1 MTIAGKTMIKV
12 ISRGASCQQVV
23 MKYLK
28 KPWMCKERQG
38 QERAVQLRPTSTRTR
53 VSLRSPDPE
62 QDNVFGTWSTD
73 SQKFFSPLNHLCGKL
88 GVFICAVKTKHILR
102 FPIRHLVDP
111 IVYSWANIVKW
122 RRLIC
127 TLTLSDLNHS
137 LVASLNPGIS
147 LGVTLSNIE
156 LIQNKFLHLSTSSM
170 LLILSASG
178 SLTSITTKIETSCSL
193 SYRWSIIE
201 SDL

>member
-12 ISRGASCQQVV
+12 ISRGVSCQQVV

-53 VSLRSPDPE
+53 VSLQSPDPE

-73 SQKFFSPLNHLCGKL
+73 SQNFFSPLNHLCCKL

-111 IVYSWANIVKW
+111 IVYSCANIVK
-122 RRLIC
+122 
-127 TLTLSDLNHS
+127 
-137 LVASLNPGIS
+137 
-147 LGVTLSNIE
+147 
-156 LIQNKFLHLSTSSM
+156 
-170 LLILSASG
+170 
-178 SLTSITTKIETSCSL
+178 
-193 SYRWSIIE
+193 
-201 SDL
+201 